1 MHGRNKNEPLGGRMR
16 RNPAWAGQ
24 AIALAPQ
31 KGAKSLA
38 CLMFVLMM
46 GACFSA
52 GALWASLPLIR

>member
-1 MHGRNKNEPLGGRMR
+1 MR
-16 RNPAWAGQ
+16 RKPAWAGQ

-31 KGAKSLA
+31 KGAKSIA